1 MGSTYISRAFA
12 AVIGVGCALMLAVS
26 GCAQLPVDPEGTLEG
41 VRAHTLRVGLS
52 PNPDFVSIQGSDYSG
67 SEVSLVR
74 DFAEHLQTEP
84 EFMVAGEETLVKQL
98 EAGQL
103 DLVVGGISSNTPWTD
118 QVGLTRPYR
127 ETVDALG
134 EDVKLVILVRPG
146 ENAFLSELEYFLDQR
161 GKTT

>member
-1 MGSTYISRAFA
+1 MGSTYFSRAYA
-12 AVIGVGCALMLAVS
+12 AVIGVGCALMLAVC

-52 PNPDFVSIQGSDYSG
+52 PNPDFVNIQGSDYSG

-74 DFAEHLQTEP
+74 DFAEHLETEP
-84 EFMVAGEETLVKQL
+84 EFVVAGEETLVKQL
-98 EAGQL
+98 ETGQL
-103 DLVVGGISSNTPWTD
+103 DLVVGGISSKTPWTD
-118 QVGLTRPYR
+118 QVGLTRAYR

-161 GKTT
+161 GHTT